1 MAKIKRHLSALSR
14 KNFINW
20 KRSPVC
26 STFEIICPVI
36 LMIALVYIRTLIPIK
51 DLDSAG
57 LD

>member
-1 MAKIKRHLSALSR
+1 MAKIKRHLGALSR

-51 DLDSAG
+51 NLD
-57 LD
+57 